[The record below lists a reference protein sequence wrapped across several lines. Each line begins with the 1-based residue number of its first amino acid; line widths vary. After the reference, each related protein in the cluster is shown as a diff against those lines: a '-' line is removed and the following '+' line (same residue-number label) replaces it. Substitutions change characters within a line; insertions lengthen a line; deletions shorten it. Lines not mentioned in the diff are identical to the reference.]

1 MIEARTMAEKSMMD
15 EHTAITTDLLRLQ
28 GNIRVALQR
37 HGGIRGT
44 EAHRVAS
51 EVLNLI
57 AVSPVVRDE
66 YREVWEVEM
75 RRSYEKL
82 VAKMEEETL

>member
-1 MIEARTMAEKSMMD
+1 MIGAIGRGIME